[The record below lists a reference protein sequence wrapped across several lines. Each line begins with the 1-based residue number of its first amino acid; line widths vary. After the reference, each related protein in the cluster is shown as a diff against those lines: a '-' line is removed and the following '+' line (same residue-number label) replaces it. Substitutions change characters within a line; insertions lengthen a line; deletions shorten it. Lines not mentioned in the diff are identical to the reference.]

1 MPFALARASHDE
13 MWVAYVETFAE
24 AVKNGDSDAWL
35 PHVLNTPIRIIAN
48 TSLNELSIY
57 LESLQQSE
65 RTIKAGMLAK
75 RTPLLRVAEVA
86 RVGKLL
92 EASHKPVT
100 HKAIAE
106 FFAQAFWHDVGV
118 GVSQFLPIQL

>member
-1 MPFALARASHDE
+1 
-13 MWVAYVETFAE
+13 MWVAFVESFAD
-24 AVKNGDSDAWL
+24 AVKNGDSD
-35 PHVLNTPIRIIAN
+35 VLNTPIRIIVN
-48 TSLNELSIY
+48 TSLDELSIY
-57 LESLQQSE
+57 RESLQQSE

-86 RVGKLL
+86 RVGQLL

-118 GVSQFLPIQL
+118 SVLIFDCALLQ

>member
-1 MPFALARASHDE
+1 MLALARASHDE
-13 MWVAYVETFAE
+13 MWVAFVESFAD
-24 AVKNGDSDAWL
+24 AVKNGDSD
-35 PHVLNTPIRIIAN
+35 VLNTPIRIIVNA
-48 TSLNELSIY
+48 SLDELSIY
-57 LESLQQSE
+57 RESLQQSE

-118 GVSQFLPIQL
+118 SVLIFDCALLQ